1 MKIDL
6 IGMILNTAGRRHF
19 DGLISN
25 DGKPL
30 DAIACLDYMIME
42 YAKVRKGGESSTIVV
57 PRQIL
62 EAAASEAPDTSGVT
76 AHEWLIGSLKEM
88 REQGATTISTPTV
101 MHFADREVSLLV
113 TIECVSGLEEANNG

>member
-42 YAKVRKGGESSTIVV
+42 YANARKGGYSATVVV

-62 EAAASEAPDTSGVT
+62 EAAASEHTPSGTWPAVCHQRTFVEGAKWWQWKNCGST
-76 AHEWLIGSLKEM
+76 A
-88 REQGATTISTPTV
+88 
-101 MHFADREVSLLV
+101 FASELDLMEAEAVARFGEPN
-113 TIECVSGLEEANNG
+113 EANNG